1 MIKKHISAFIIAL
14 SILFPLTTHAQI
26 KIKQYGGMTYIENA
40 TVAELEAVYSKYKYK
55 RFRALDDNAYPA
67 IFVKT
72 LPLDFQEISSQ
83 KYRNELFIR
92 ILTPLAL
99 KINEEISNERNA
111 LLKLEQKFIKNK
123 ILSPKEIEKLETL
136 AIKYDYFT
144 REKDDTRISLQF
156 QNLKRRI
163 NIIPP
168 SIFIAAAAMESNW
181 GFSRPAKLANSL
193 YKEKVWFTNEGL
205 EPLENNDDGYRFKIF
220 DSLIESMRSF
230 ALTFNSNINYEH
242 AWSARDGMIER
253 IGAIL
258 GENIAYSLSNSSNLP
273 NFVGILDYTTAFYD
287 LFALDI
293 GHLKREGFTKWA

>member
-1 MIKKHISAFIIAL
+1 MKIMSLFISFFTLASLLISAPSYAE
-14 SILFPLTTHAQI
+14 I
-26 KIKQYGGMTYIENA
+26 KIKQFAGITYIENA
-40 TVAELEAVYSKYKYK
+40 TVEELEAVYTKYKYK
-55 RFRALDDNAYPA
+55 RFRALDDDAYPA

-72 LPLDFQEISSQ
+72 LPIDFQEISSQ

-99 KINEEISNERNA
+99 KINEEISNERHA
-111 LLKLEQKFIKNK
+111 LLRLEKSFIKNK
-123 ILSPKEIEKLETL
+123 TLTPNELERLENL

-144 REKDDTRISLQF
+144 REKGDTKIGLQF
-156 QNLKRRI
+156 QNLKKRI

-205 EPLENNDDGYRFKIF
+205 EPLENKEDGYRFKIF

-253 IGAIL
+253 LGVIL

-293 GHLKREGFTKWA
+293 GHLKRERP

>member
-1 MIKKHISAFIIAL
+1 MIKKHISSFIIAL

-205 EPLENNDDGYRFKIF
+205 EPLDNKDDGYRFKIF

-253 IGAIL
+253 IGAVL

>member
-1 MIKKHISAFIIAL
+1 MIKRLLSSFFAIVTLLFSSASNAE
-14 SILFPLTTHAQI
+14 I
-26 KIKQYGGMTYIENA
+26 KIKQYGGITYIEDA
-40 TVAELEAVYSKYKYK
+40 TVEELEAVYTKYKYK

-72 LPLDFQEISSQ
+72 LPIDFQEISSQ

-99 KINEEISNERNA
+99 KINEEITNERNA
-111 LLKLEQKFIKNK
+111 LLRLEKSFIKNK
-123 ILSPKEIEKLETL
+123 TLSPYEIEKLENF

-144 REKDDTRISLQF
+144 REKDNTKIELQF

-193 YKEKVWFTNEGL
+193 YKEKIWFTNEGL
-205 EPLENNDDGYRFKIF
+205 EPLENKDDGYRFKIF

-242 AWSARDGMIER
+242 AWSARDGMVER

-293 GHLKREGFTKWA
+293 GHLKRERQTQ

>member
-1 MIKKHISAFIIAL
+1 MIKKLYTLIAL
-14 SILFPLTTHAQI
+14 LITLFFSYPSFAKMKVTE
-26 KIKQYGGMTYIENA
+26 YGDMIYVENA
-40 TVAELEAVYSKYKYK
+40 TVSELEELYSKHKYK
-55 RFRALDDNAYPA
+55 RFRALDDDAYPA

-72 LPLDFQEISSQ
+72 LPLDFQEIPLQ

-99 KINEEISNERNA
+99 KINEEITNERNA
-111 LLKLEQKFIKNK
+111 LLRIEKSYLKNKKLPPNELKKLENFA
-123 ILSPKEIEKLETL
+123 T
-136 AIKYDYFT
+136 KYDYFT
-144 REKDDTRISLQF
+144 RETGDTRIGLQI
-156 QNLKRRI
+156 QNLKKRI

-168 SIFIAAAAMESNW
+168 SIFVAAAAMESNW

-205 EPLENNDDGYRFKIF
+205 EPLENKEDGYRFKIF
-220 DSLIESMRSF
+220 DSLIECMRSF

-242 AWSARDGMIER
+242 TWGAREGMVER
-253 IGAIL
+253 IGHIL

-287 LFALDI
+287 LFALDV
-293 GHLKREGFTKWA
+293 GHLKKSGDKKWK

>member
-1 MIKKHISAFIIAL
+1 MIKKLYTLITLLTFLLFSSPSFAKMKVTEYGDII
-14 SILFPLTTHAQI
+14 
-26 KIKQYGGMTYIENA
+26 YVENA
-40 TVAELEAVYSKYKYK
+40 TVSELEELYSKHNYK
-55 RFRALDDNAYPA
+55 RFRALDDDAYPA

-72 LPLDFQEISSQ
+72 LPLDFQEIPLQ

-99 KINEEISNERNA
+99 KINEEITNERNA
-111 LLKLEQKFIKNK
+111 LLRIEKSYLKNK
-123 ILSPKEIEKLETL
+123 KLPPNELEKLENFAT
-136 AIKYDYFT
+136 KYYYFT
-144 REKDDTRISLQF
+144 RETGDTRIGLQI
-156 QNLKRRI
+156 QNLKKRI

-168 SIFIAAAAMESNW
+168 SIFVAAAAMESNW

-205 EPLENNDDGYRFKIF
+205 EPLENKEDGYRFKIF
-220 DSLIESMRSF
+220 DSLIECMRSF

-242 AWSARDGMIER
+242 TWGAREGMIER
-253 IGAIL
+253 IGHIL

-287 LFALDI
+287 LFALDV
-293 GHLKREGFTKWA
+293 GSLKKTGDRKWK

>member
-1 MIKKHISAFIIAL
+1 MIKKLIFSIIL
-14 SILFPLTTHAQI
+14 ITILFFAFPSFAKI
-26 KIKQYGGMTYIENA
+26 KIKKYEGMIYVENA
-40 TVAELEAVYSKYKYK
+40 TVAELEELYSIHKYK
-55 RFRALDDNAYPA
+55 RFRALDDDAYPA

-72 LPLDFQEISSQ
+72 LPLDFQEIPSQ

-99 KINEEISNERNA
+99 KINEEILNERNA
-111 LLKLEQKFIKNK
+111 LLRIEKSYKENKKLT
-123 ILSPKEIEKLETL
+123 PKELEKLEAF

-144 REKDDTRISLQF
+144 RETEDTRIGLQI
-156 QNLKRRI
+156 QNLKKRI

-168 SIFIAAAAMESNW
+168 SIFVAAAAMESNW
-181 GFSRPAKLANSL
+181 GDSRPAKLANSL

-205 EPLENNDDGYRFKIF
+205 EPLENKEDGYRFKIF

-242 AWSARDGMIER
+242 TWGAREGMVER
-253 IGAIL
+253 IGNII

-293 GHLKREGFTKWA
+293 GHLKKVGEKQ